1 MAFHDR
7 RIEPPRYWEAF
18 EDLCLDLYREV
29 WSDPSAQKNGRA
41 GQAQAGTDVYGQPD
55 YAAGKWHGVQ
65 CKGKDTYNQGEVTET
80 ELRNEVE
87 KAKTFKPALSD
98 WILATTAKKRRE
110 NRRGRPA
117 YFRTTCRHRVILG
130 PCARLGGPSIADRE
144 LPRRYR

>member
-1 MAFHDR
+1 MRGWLRCASRFEYSARQGDCLMAFHDR

-29 WSDPSAQKNGRA
+29 WSDPSAQKNGRG

-87 KAKTFKPALSD
+87 KAKTFEPALSD
-98 WILATTAKKRRE
+98 WVLATTAK
-110 NRRGRPA
+110 
-117 YFRTTCRHRVILG
+117 
-130 PCARLGGPSIADRE
+130 
-144 LPRRYR
+144 